1 MGVAAI
7 KEFAFTLM
15 AGVVIGAYSSICV
28 TGPLWYYFKTGF
40 GKKKDDAANGKKAV
54 EKKKTAK
61 AQ

>member
-1 MGVAAI
+1 LAARI
-7 KEFAFTLM
+7 
-15 AGVVIGAYSSICV
+15 

-40 GKKKDDAANGKKAV
+40 GKKKDAANGKNNKKAV